1 MPENKTYDFSAVDNY
16 VSELSSREA
25 EETATITARNFRIKA
40 PGYLYAGL
48 GIGLAVLLICL
59 GISLLLRNWDDA
71 EKIKSDYFFYP
82 WLLPYKSELIH
93 ESYINGN
100 IGRTNIGRD
109 SNFSDYNFTQQ
120 HSLLPETGSSK
131 SFSQFE
137 DFNFGY
143 STDPNTLFFEEPN
156 ESFTLGN
163 SQLPTIFGE
172 EGNTFVSPESS
183 FPEICSSLDSEG
195 RNIVD
200 SQEEQKSVR
209 NYVIFDEIPLP
220 YEQIK
225 KVMLGRNYLDP
236 KSSPNAQ
243 WCYVERNNPG
253 DLTQHLNL
261 AGKHEGRT
269 IKASLNESVA
279 QEFGVPLEHLL
290 YAQTKCN
297 FI

>member
-1 MPENKTYDFSAVDNY
+1 M
-16 VSELSSREA
+16 
-25 EETATITARNFRIKA
+25 
-40 PGYLYAGL
+40 
-48 GIGLAVLLICL
+48 
-59 GISLLLRNWDDA
+59 
-71 EKIKSDYFFYP
+71 
-82 WLLPYKSELIH
+82 IH

-100 IGRTNIGRD
+100 IGKTNFGRD
-109 SNFSDYNFTQQ
+109 SSFSDYNFTEPY
-120 HSLLPETGSSK
+120 SLLPGTGSNK
-131 SFSQFE
+131 SFSPFE
-137 DFNFGY
+137 DFSFGY
-143 STDPNTLFFEEPN
+143 STDPNTLFFGEPN
-156 ESFTLGN
+156 ESFTLEN

-172 EGNTFVSPESS
+172 EGNIFVSPESS

-200 SQEEQKSVR
+200 SQEEQTSVR